1 MCRVARWLA
10 GWLAGWL
17 GNVRCHSTLE
27 IESDG
32 LRPLAD
38 EYGVERLAVKHHFGM
53 HVIRGDVSAMER
65 CQKKILSASAG
76 CDDQIAAGLAVDV
89 GVP

>member
-1 MCRVARWLA
+1 MACVL
-10 GWLAGWL
+10 
-17 GNVRCHSTLE
+17 
-27 IESDG
+27 
-32 LRPLAD
+32 LRMR
-38 EYGVERLAVKHHFGM
+38 YGVERLAVKHHFGM